1 MVTQLPTEE
10 RWEAVEVIDVQ
21 TEYQGEP
28 ITDHNGNSQYKLSC
42 RFSWSH
48 YPVNIYTYRENCP
61 TPFSVGTYNALVKR
75 GSLLNKHN
83 TESNPTEYMF
93 KHFISQWE
101 NPSQVSPTPQ
111 EPQAPVVGDAY
122 HATVSEYEGI
132 DPKREL
138 TPMETGALI
147 IAKSKPVADIFA
159 GIDQNQIRI
168 MRQATLK
175 CASWMAVPMVAHAV
189 SKDKGYVTSNFVAIA
204 EEMSELLLE
213 YVVTGKIYSEFE
225 DEDMPESAKDLLNED
240 PFE

>member
-10 RWEAVEVIDVQ
+10 RWEAVEVIDIQ

-28 ITDHNGNSQYKLSC
+28 ITDHNGNPQYKLSC
-42 RFSWSH
+42 RFSWSQ

-61 TPFSVGTYNALVKR
+61 APFNVGTYNALVKR

-83 TESNPTEYMF
+83 NEPNPTEYMF
-93 KHFISQWE
+93 KHFVSQWE
-101 NPSQVSPTPQ
+101 NPSQAPVAPQ
-111 EPQAPVVGDAY
+111 QPPAPVPQAPAVV
-122 HATVSEYEGI
+122 E
-132 DPKREL
+132 REL

-147 IAKSKPVADIFA
+147 VAKSRPDIFA

-175 CASWMAVPMVAHAV
+175 CASWMMVPLVADAV
-189 SKDKGYVTSNFVAIA
+189 SQDDGYLTKEFVAIA
-204 EEMSELLLE
+204 EEMSEMLLE
-213 YVVTGKIYSEFE
+213 YVVTGEPINQMHEA
-225 DEDMPESAKDLLNED
+225 AKDLFNKA

>member
-10 RWEAVEVIDVQ
+10 RWEAVEVIDIQ

-28 ITDHNGNSQYKLSC
+28 ITDHNGNPQYKLSC
-42 RFSWSH
+42 KFSWSL

-61 TPFSVGTYNALVKR
+61 APFSVGTYNALVKR

-83 TESNPTEYMF
+83 SVSNPDEYMF

-101 NPSQVSPTPQ
+101 NPSQAPSAPQ
-111 EPQAPVVGDAY
+111 EPQAPAPQAPVVA
-122 HATVSEYEGI
+122 E
-132 DPKREL
+132 REL

-147 IAKSKPVADIFA
+147 VAKSRPVADIFA

-204 EEMSELLLE
+204 EEMSEMLLE
-213 YVVTGKIYSEFE
+213 YVVTGKVYSEFE

-240 PFE
+240 PFA

>member
-10 RWEAVEVIDVQ
+10 RWEAVEVIDIQ

-28 ITDHNGNSQYKLSC
+28 ITDHNGNPQYKLSC
-42 RFSWSH
+42 RFSWSQ

-61 TPFSVGTYNALVKR
+61 APFNVGTYNALVKR

-83 TESNPTEYMF
+83 NEPNPTEYMF
-93 KHFISQWE
+93 KHFVSQWE
-101 NPSQVSPTPQ
+101 NPNQAPVAPQ
-111 EPQAPVVGDAY
+111 QPSAPVVGDAY
-122 HATVSEYEGI
+122 HATVGKYEGI

-147 IAKSKPVADIFA
+147 VAKSKPDIFA
-159 GIDQNQIRI
+159 GIDQNQMRI

-175 CASWMAVPMVAHAV
+175 CASWMMVPLVADAV
-189 SKDKGYVTSNFVAIA
+189 SQDDGYLTKEFVAIA
-204 EEMSELLLE
+204 EEMSEMLLE
-213 YVVTGKIYSEFE
+213 YVVTGEPINQMYEA
-225 DEDMPESAKDLLNED
+225 AKDLFNKD

>member
-10 RWEAVEVIDVQ
+10 RWEAVEVIDIQ

-28 ITDHNGNSQYKLSC
+28 ITDHNGNPQYKLSC
-42 RFSWSH
+42 RFSWSQ

-61 TPFSVGTYNALVKR
+61 APFSVGTYNALVKR

-83 TESNPTEYMF
+83 NEPNPTEYMF

-101 NPSQVSPTPQ
+101 NPSQAPVAPQ
-111 EPQAPVVGDAY
+111 QPQAPARQAPYEDGNI
-122 HATVSEYEGI
+122 TVRAE
-132 DPKREL
+132 REL

-147 IAKSKPVADIFA
+147 VAKSKPDIFA

-175 CASWMAVPMVAHAV
+175 CASWMMVPLVADAV
-189 SKDKGYVTSNFVAIA
+189 SQDDGYLTKEFVAIA
-204 EEMSELLLE
+204 EEMSEMLLE
-213 YVVTGKIYSEFE
+213 YVVTGEPINQMYEA
-225 DEDMPESAKDLLNED
+225 AKDLFNKD